1 MKRNIHLYEHL
12 EQIYHYSKTIS
23 SKSYYDSLKNH
34 DHMETSILLFSSNT
48 RNRNCNLKK
57 KTLGKGTFIKK
68 VHLPCNI
75 SSEKGRDF

>member
-1 MKRNIHLYEHL
+1 MNTWNKYTTIVKLYL
-12 EQIYHYSKTIS
+12 VNLIMIAYNK
-23 SKSYYDSLKNH
+23 KNH